1 MKRLSSRPAAAR
13 LLPVATSLRLPSP
26 RVLLPR
32 WLSSAC
38 VLLRRP
44 LLPRYLLLP
53 AALLLAAGCGGRGDA
68 SRPDKLVHLTEML
81 REGGTGARIGS
92 PVRSGGAGHGGVG
105 GGTSGDG
112 SGSQGAAAAA
122 TPMPSFPAGEATPE
136 LPYEVT
142 APLSAAGVGRLRL
155 EAQGTA
161 RLATLSWRLP
171 QDGGF
176 SRFRALSFPVAGDG
190 ALHVYEVDLEREA
203 HWHGRVEGLRL
214 AVEGGRLRLASLI
227 AEPPDEPYR
236 SMSLGGETMPALAG
250 GGRIEIPLPDDLP
263 AGTRFEAYAGLLPE
277 YDRPG
282 VTAVF
287 NATLLDA
294 AAEPGGASGEAGGK
308 GQRAKGTGAGDP
320 GRRAWL
326 RETVAGGS
334 AGGPA
339 WRPVRRELPA
349 AGAAGRGGA
358 FRWSGHSGAPHP
370 QRKLLLEATA
380 TRGGQLLPEGA
391 VVWGNP
397 VLVRPGRPAGS
408 NLVVILIDTLRADV
422 LGSYGDRLGLTPRL
436 DAFAREGVRFADMQA
451 PSPWTLPSV
460 CSLLTGLQPQ
470 THGAGQRFGDLDPAS
485 PRQNDF
491 APTGLPGG
499 LRTMAGVLRRQ
510 GFYTMGVYENFY
522 ILPGFGV
529 HQGFDDYASY
539 EERAGALVDQALER
553 LRRTAGDRRVFMY
566 LHLFDMHSPYNP
578 PEPECTQVARRL
590 APGYHGRLG
599 CEGDRNPERTTI
611 PPPADRPW
619 FAALYRAELAY
630 TDHQVGRFL
639 GGLHGLGLADRTVVA
654 VVSDHGEEFWD
665 RLDQESRLGYET
677 NSDHGHTLYQELV
690 QVPVLLRIP
699 GRGPAVVREPAQLAD
714 LFPTLLRAVGVEP
727 PASQGRDLTALL
739 DGRPPGTA
747 PPPAR
752 SVPPAPPG
760 SPAPPADRPT
770 LMADVILHGRP
781 RWSVRRGP
789 WKLVV
794 ARDSALPVELYD
806 LRQDP
811 EERANLA
818 AREPRLVAAMR
829 SWGERELAARLKA
842 RRQFLARADTLG
854 ATYLEWRYIT
864 KLRALG
870 YLK

>member
-1 MKRLSSRPAAAR
+1 M
-13 LLPVATSLRLPSP
+13 
-26 RVLLPR
+26 
-32 WLSSAC
+32 
-38 VLLRRP
+38 
-44 LLPRYLLLP
+44 LP
-53 AALLLAAGCGGRGDA
+53 AALLLPAGCGRSGDA
-68 SRPDKLVHLTEML
+68 SRPDKLLHLTELL
-81 REGGTGARIGS
+81 RD
-92 PVRSGGAGHGGVG
+92 
-105 GGTSGDG
+105 GDT
-112 SGSQGAAAAA
+112 GAAAAISL
-122 TPMPSFPAGEATPE
+122 PSFPAGEATPE

-142 APLSAAGVGRLRL
+142 APLSAARVGRLRL
-155 EAQGTA
+155 AAQGTA

-171 QDGGF
+171 QDEGF

-190 ALHVYEVDLEREA
+190 LPHVYEVDLEREA

-214 AVEGGRLRLASLI
+214 AVESGRLRLASLT

-250 GGRIEIPLPDDLP
+250 GGRIELPLPDDLP

-287 NATLLDA
+287 SATLLAGDKSV
-294 AAEPGGASGEAGGK
+294 EGGKGGEAGKDGFTPS
-308 GQRAKGTGAGDP
+308 RP
-320 GRRAWL
+320 WL
-326 RETVAGGS
+326 RETMAGGS

-339 WRPVRRELPA
+339 WRPVRGELPG
-349 AGAAGRGGA
+349 AGGAPGGGA
-358 FRWSGHSGAPHP
+358 FRWSGGGGPQPH
-370 QRKLLLEATA
+370 RRLLLEATA
-380 TRGGQLLPEGA
+380 SRGGQPLPEGA

-397 VLVRPGRPAGS
+397 VLIRPGRPAGS
-408 NLVVILIDTLRADV
+408 NLVVILVDTLRADV

-436 DAFAREGVRFADMQA
+436 DAFAREGIRFADMQA
-451 PSPWTLPSV
+451 PSPWTLPSI

-470 THGAGQRFGDLDPAS
+470 THGAGQRFGDLDPSS

-499 LRTMAGVLRRQ
+499 LRTMAGVLRQQ

-529 HQGFDDYASY
+529 HQGFDDYTSY
-539 EERAGALVDQALER
+539 EERAEVLVSQALER
-553 LRRTAGDRRVFMY
+553 LRRTAGDRRVFLY
-566 LHLFDMHSPYNP
+566 LHLFDLHSPYDP

-590 APGYHGRLG
+590 APGYRGRLG

-611 PPPADRPW
+611 PPPVDRPW

-630 TDHQVGRFL
+630 TDRQVGRFL
-639 GGLHGLGLADRTVVA
+639 DGLRDLGLDDRTVVA
-654 VVSDHGEEFWD
+654 VVSDHGEEFWN

-690 QVPVLLRIP
+690 QVPAMVRIP
-699 GRGPAVVREPAQLAD
+699 GRRPAVVREPAQLAD
-714 LFPTLLRAVGVEP
+714 LFPTLLRAAGVEP
-727 PASQGRDLTALL
+727 PASQGRDLTPLFD
-739 DGRPPGTA
+739 DGP
-747 PPPAR
+747 
-752 SVPPAPPG
+752 PPAPPG
-760 SPAPPADRPT
+760 LPGPPGPPGQTAPPGPPGQPGPPARPAPPPPPAERPT

-789 WKLVV
+789 WKLVA
-794 ARDSALPVELYD
+794 ARDPALPVELYD
-806 LRQDP
+806 LRLDP
-811 EERANLA
+811 GERANLA
-818 AREPRLVAAMR
+818 AREPRLAAAMR
-829 SWGERELAARLKA
+829 TWGERELAARQRA

>member
-1 MKRLSSRPAAAR
+1 MLAAAM
-13 LLPVATSLRLPSP
+13 V
-26 RVLLPR
+26 
-32 WLSSAC
+32 
-38 VLLRRP
+38 
-44 LLPRYLLLP
+44 
-53 AALLLAAGCGGRGDA
+53 LAAGCGGTGDA
-68 SRPDKLVHLTEML
+68 SRPDKLVHLTELL
-81 REGGTGARIGS
+81 RLDDA
-92 PVRSGGAGHGGVG
+92 G
-105 GGTSGDG
+105 GGDR
-112 SGSQGAAAAA
+112 SQAVAA
-122 TPMPSFPAGEATPE
+122 TPLPSFPAGEATPE
-136 LPYEVT
+136 LPYEVA
-142 APLSAAGVGRLRL
+142 APLSAARVGRLRL
-155 EAQGTA
+155 EVQGTA

-171 QDGGF
+171 QDEGF

-236 SMSLGGETMPALAG
+236 STSLGGETMPALAG
-250 GGRIEIPLPDDLP
+250 GSRIEIPLPDDLP

-282 VTAVF
+282 VTGVF

-294 AAEPGGASGEAGGK
+294 AEEPGGASHEAGGEGK
-308 GQRAKGTGAGDP
+308 SAKRARDS
-320 GRRAWL
+320 GRRSWL
-326 RETVAGGS
+326 RETVAGGG

-349 AGAAGRGGA
+349 AGAAGGGA
-358 FRWSGHSGAPHP
+358 FRWSGPFGGAQPH
-370 QRKLLLEATA
+370 RRLLLEATA
-380 TRGGQLLPEGA
+380 TRGGQPLPEGA

-397 VLVRPGRPAGS
+397 LLVRPGRPAGG

-422 LGSYGDRLGLTPRL
+422 LGSFGDRLGLTPRL

-470 THGAGQRFGDLDPAS
+470 THGAGQRFGDLDPSS

-539 EERAGALVDQALER
+539 EERAEALVNQALER

-566 LHLFDMHSPYNP
+566 LHLFDLHSPYNP
-578 PEPECTQVARRL
+578 PEPECTRVARRL

-611 PPPADRPW
+611 PPPVDRPW

-630 TDHQVGRFL
+630 TDRQVGRFL
-639 GGLHGLGLADRTVVA
+639 DGLRDLGLADDTVVA

-665 RLDQESRLGYET
+665 RLDQEGRLGYET

-690 QVPVLLRIP
+690 RVPAMVRIP
-699 GRGPAVVREPAQLAD
+699 GRQPAAMREPAQLVD

-727 PASQGRDLTALL
+727 PASQGRDLTPLL
-739 DGRPPGTA
+739 DGRPPA
-747 PPPAR
+747 PPVPAAR
-752 SVPPAPPG
+752 PA
-760 SPAPPADRPT
+760 SPQPAAPPAERPT

-794 ARDSALPVELYD
+794 ARDPALPVELYD
-806 LRQDP
+806 LQRDP
-811 EERANLA
+811 GERANLA
-818 AREPRLVAAMR
+818 AREPGLAAAMR
-829 SWGERELAARLKA
+829 AWGERELAARQTA
-842 RRQFLARADTLG
+842 RRLFLSRADTLG